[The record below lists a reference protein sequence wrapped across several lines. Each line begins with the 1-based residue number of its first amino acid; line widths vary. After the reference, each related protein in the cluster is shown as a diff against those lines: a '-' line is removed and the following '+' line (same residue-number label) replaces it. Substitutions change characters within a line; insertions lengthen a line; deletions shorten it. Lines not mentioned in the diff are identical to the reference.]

1 MDTQHISHE
10 EFMRRM
16 ANGPQEDTFQASDM
30 VESPPHYNKSD
41 IECIDAIK
49 AALGDNFIHYL
60 TGTSLKY
67 LWRYRLKG
75 KPQED
80 LRKCR
85 WYIDRAIE
93 EAGDNP

>member
-1 MDTQHISHE
+1 MDTHEHISHE

-16 ANGPQEDTFQASDM
+16 AEGPKPDM
-30 VESPPHYNKSD
+30 VESPPHYNQSD